1 MMDDVI
7 VANSDSNR
15 AVISSGGVPTS
26 QSSSSP
32 SYKAATIMA
41 ELEHY
46 QAGPGPGPVAAG
58 PRSATAI
65 AEGRYTPPPSSTAT
79 TGVSAAA
86 ATIANGL
93 VLPPKKSS
101 PPPYSHA
108 APPPPPPP
116 PPPSLLAP
124 TQIQHHATEFGGT
137 FSPGSPLL
145 SAAPPPPPP
154 PPLFPDAGVGVG
166 SSFTNTFLRGILT
179 SIDSKDPIVANAWL
193 ETLLDA
199 IDLLSPDVI
208 QAEILPIASAKG
220 QLNQSS
226 ESRRSSARLLGKVAT
241 KLEPVVV
248 QQEVLPT
255 AQALCQDAEPEV
267 RHGVCR
273 NLGFIARGSGLET
286 TKTAILPLLVELGN
300 DDNGLVRL
308 AAIET
313 VVHLLS
319 MLDDDTCTQI
329 IVPLV
334 VKSCDQAKQLEDEYL
349 PHIARLL
356 GRLCHG
362 LLPNL
367 TREQKSKF
375 VEFYRHLSRLGLNHS
390 TSSAAV
396 LDLDKPMPD
405 LVPKD
410 DKHEMYEACR
420 RECAFNFP
428 ALVLV
433 VGPENF
439 ADVLYPTF
447 SDLACDSCPAVRR
460 TLASSL
466 HEIAKLVGTSFAM
479 TKVQVSN
486 LFADNCV
493 EVLEAMIGNL
503 VHVIDALARYQVLQ
517 FGQTGQYSEDLSAA
531 LLKCEN
537 IVSKT
542 RNWRLHADCLE
553 KFSCLANCISSA
565 TIQQKYIPMLF
576 ERILKAR
583 ALPCRQAA
591 ARTLLVILRFTI
603 KSDDR
608 ANIMR
613 RVRSDLARGSSC
625 HTRMLF
631 LKLGEMSVMLF
642 SREYFKANFFPELLG
657 LCNDGVANVRLKLC
671 TMLARL
677 KSLLYLPS
685 DRSLLQK
692 LEETVKDLLLH
703 ERDRDVSV
711 SIQAMDNGAK
721 NLNDLFSTYTIY
733 PIFSV
738 HFRRP

>member
-1 MMDDVI
+1 MDDVL
-7 VANSDSNR
+7 VAPSDSNR
-15 AVISSGGVPTS
+15 TTVVGSVSTS
-26 QSSSSP
+26 QSSPP

-46 QAGPGPGPVAAG
+46 QTGPGPGLAAASAG
-58 PRSATAI
+58 PRSATA
-65 AEGRYTPPPSSTAT
+65 ATEGRFTPPPALTSVASVGSTP
-79 TGVSAAA
+79 AA
-86 ATIANGL
+86 ATIAGGL

-116 PPPSLLAP
+116 PLSMQAP
-124 TQIQHHATEFGGT
+124 TQLQPHGTEFGGS
-137 FSPGSPLL
+137 F
-145 SAAPPPPPP
+145 SAAPSLISNPMSSSPAPPPPPPP
-154 PPLFPDAGVGVG
+154 PPLFPEAGVGVG

-208 QAEILPIASAKG
+208 KAEILPIAAAKG
-220 QLNQSS
+220 QLSQGS
-226 ESRRSSARLLGKVAT
+226 ESRRSAARLLGKVAT
-241 KLEPVVV
+241 KLEPAVV

-308 AAIET
+308 AAVET

-334 VKSCDQAKQLEDEYL
+334 VKSCDQAKQLEDEFL

-405 LVPKD
+405 LVPKG
-410 DKHEMYEACR
+410 DKLEMYEACR

-466 HEIAKLVGTSFAM
+466 HEIAKLVGTDFAM

-517 FGQTGQYSEDLSAA
+517 FGQAGQYSEDLSAA

-553 KFSCLANCISSA
+553 KFSCLANCISSS

-603 KSDDR
+603 KSEDR

-657 LCNDGVANVRLKLC
+657 LSGDGVANVRLKLC

-692 LEETVKDLLLH
+692 LEETVKDRLLH
-703 ERDRDVSV
+703 ERDRDVTV
-711 SIQAMDNGAK
+711 SQ
-721 NLNDLFSTYTIY
+721 
-733 PIFSV
+733 
-738 HFRRP
+738 

>member
-7 VANSDSNR
+7 AANSDSNR
-15 AVISSGGVPTS
+15 SVVGSVGGVVTTS
-26 QSSSSP
+26 QSSPP

-46 QAGPGPGPVAAG
+46 QTGPGPGPPAG
-58 PRSATAI
+58 PRSATAT
-65 AEGRYTPPPSSTAT
+65 AEGRYTPPPTLTSVT
-79 TGVSAAA
+79 TGVTTAA
-86 ATIANGL
+86 ATITNGITNGL

-116 PPPSLLAP
+116 PPSLQAP
-124 TQIQHHATEFGGT
+124 TQMQHHGPEFGGT
-137 FSPGSPLL
+137 FPTGPPLL
-145 SAAPPPPPP
+145 SHPTSSSSAPPPPPP
-154 PPLFPDAGVGVG
+154 PPPTLFPDAGVGVG

-208 QAEILPIASAKG
+208 KAEILPIASAKG

-255 AQALCQDAEPEV
+255 AQALCQDVEPEV

-273 NLGFIARGSGLET
+273 NLGFIARGSGLDT

-334 VKSCDQAKQLEDEYL
+334 VKSCDQAKQLEDEFL

-367 TREQKSKF
+367 TREQKSHF

-396 LDLDKPMPD
+396 LELDKPMPD

-410 DKHEMYEACR
+410 EKHEMYEACR

-447 SDLACDSCPAVRR
+447 NDLACDSCPAVRR

-486 LFADNCV
+486 LFGDNCV

-553 KFSCLANCISSA
+553 KFSCLANCISSS

-603 KSDDR
+603 KSEDR

-657 LCNDGVANVRLKLC
+657 LSNDGVANVRLKLC

-711 SIQAMDNGAK
+711 SVDCG
-721 NLNDLFSTYTIY
+721 
-733 PIFSV
+733 
-738 HFRRP
+738 RRQGWPG